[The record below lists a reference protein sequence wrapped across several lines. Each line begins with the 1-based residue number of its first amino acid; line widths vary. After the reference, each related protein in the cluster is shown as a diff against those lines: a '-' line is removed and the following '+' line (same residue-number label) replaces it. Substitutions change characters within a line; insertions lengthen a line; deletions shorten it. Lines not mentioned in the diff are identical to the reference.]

1 MHAYMYIQNQEVILS
16 HPFNLGM
23 MTLMNL
29 YNGPSRQEV
38 YQWEF
43 ITIYLRVWIF
53 NYQQIICKFKNKC
66 VGHIQICI
74 DWFRVN
80 TYRRYDL
87 WYILQPTNILWIK
100 KIYNNSHKTE
110 MFIMPLLVTKV
121 WILSAGM
128 DLQNVFS
135 PIL

>member
-43 ITIYLRVWIF
+43 ITIYLRV
-53 NYQQIICKFKNKC
+53 
-66 VGHIQICI
+66 
-74 DWFRVN
+74 
-80 TYRRYDL
+80 
-87 WYILQPTNILWIK
+87 
-100 KIYNNSHKTE
+100 
-110 MFIMPLLVTKV
+110 
-121 WILSAGM
+121 
-128 DLQNVFS
+128 
-135 PIL
+135 